1 MSGIVEVETETSC
14 RPAAS
19 PLTGVTA
26 ESAAAAS
33 DVCVAAGFGELC
45 SEQGLSAPVAE
56 REKNILRG
64 FVD

>member
-45 SEQGLSAPVAE
+45 SEQG
-56 REKNILRG
+56 
-64 FVD
+64 

>member
-1 MSGIVEVETETSC
+1 MSGIVEVETESSC

-33 DVCVAAGFGELC
+33 AVCDAVGFGELC
-45 SEQGLSAPVAE
+45 SEQ
-56 REKNILRG
+56 R
-64 FVD
+64 